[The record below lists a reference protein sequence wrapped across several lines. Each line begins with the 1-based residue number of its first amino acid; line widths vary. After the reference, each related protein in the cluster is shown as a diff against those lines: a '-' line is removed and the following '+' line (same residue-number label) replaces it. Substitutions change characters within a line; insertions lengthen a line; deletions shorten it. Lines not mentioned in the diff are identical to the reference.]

1 MKIYIDCDGVIL
13 DTESHLFDEYYK
25 LKEKDPSL
33 RKSVFLQGVDW
44 DSYLETVKDI
54 NDALYLLRSYD
65 PEDVSILTKVNS
77 ISEGI
82 AKIAYFRR
90 HNIKNNI
97 IVVPYILSKDMV
109 VDARGN
115 ILVDDYVGNLEAW
128 QNAEGL
134 AIYFGLNDT
143 PFVKISSL
151 QEVLNSKTLMKRTLK
166 RF

>member
-25 LKEKDPSL
+25 LKEKDPNL

-115 ILVDDYVGNLEAW
+115 ILVDDYVGNLKAW
-128 QNAEGL
+128 QKAEGL